1 MSTHNLYAT
10 YGCWHLRFLL
20 DFFTATGLTPYSF
33 SQLTDNPRSAAQALR
48 MQLKKDDMKLSRAKQ
63 IVSIAGYKL
72 DVEFNDKASATK
84 ETPGYSLILPDDLRE
99 NLERGVLKNGS
110 QYKNLT
116 FLKKFL
122 SRNNLSYRK
131 LAQKIGMSVGAVE
144 TWFCIDDMAISYLYR
159 IKDAFQADI
168 SFIVSEK
175 ESARSGPHSL
185 CRLTEKAVDHPG
197 M

>member
-33 SQLTDNPRSAAQALR
+33 SQRTDNPRSTAQALR

-110 QYKNLT
+110 QYENLT

-131 LAQKIGMSVGAVE
+131 LAQKIGMSAGAVE

-159 IKDAFQADI
+159 IKDAFQSDI
-168 SFIVSEK
+168 TFIVSEEDSG
-175 ESARSGPHSL
+175 ESGA
-185 CRLTEKAVDHPG
+185 
-197 M
+197 